1 MDIWLLNLI
10 PIHLYCIYAKFKI
23 FLEKKNIF
31 LKIQKLTLQLHDM

>member
-23 FLEKKNIF
+23 FLEKKIF